1 MYIDTYSL
9 SGGTSLITMYIPPNG
24 KMSIFARKLNN
35 EYGLT
40 SNIKSKTVQKDI
52 KTALKSALQQLN
64 LYKDPR
70 APPNGFLLCSGII
83 SGTCHNDDQQTS
95 KRAIL
100 LEPEAVLQK
109 AEYKCGKYFYLEP
122 ILSTYKK
129 KIT

>member
-1 MYIDTYSL
+1 MYIDIYSL

-24 KMSIFARKLNN
+24 KMSIFTRKLNN

-83 SGTCHNDDQQTS
+83 SGTYHNDNQWTS